1 MDEKG
6 FNDGIKDYISC
17 LCAEERF
24 STAKSYQDA
33 SNSFVKYSG
42 GEQIPYSFI
51 NKDSLRR
58 YEAYLRDKGCL
69 PNTISTYMRRIRCIY
84 NLAVER
90 GEATYILN
98 LFRDVFTG
106 IESRRKKSLSL
117 EDQHRLMTVKVND
130 RGVRKTQLAICLMYQ
145 YGGMPFVDFAHL
157 RPMNIRKG
165 VLDYRRQKT
174 STPIRMELLDT
185 AEQMRKELMMNPSD
199 MDNYLFPFL
208 TGRKKGLAEYKEYN
222 MALTR
227 FNRDLR
233 TLKKIAGIEADVTS
247 YSIRHSF
254 AMALKEQDVPIEM
267 ISELLGH
274 KSIKTTQIYLRSFSL
289 KRQTEV
295 NRACFLGVYN
305 YRPSGQEML
314 LSR

>member
-1 MDEKG
+1 
-6 FNDGIKDYISC
+6 
-17 LCAEERF
+17 
-24 STAKSYQDA
+24 
-33 SNSFVKYSG
+33 
-42 GEQIPYSFI
+42 
-51 NKDSLRR
+51 
-58 YEAYLRDKGCL
+58 
-69 PNTISTYMRRIRCIY
+69 MRRIRCIY

-130 RGVRKTQLAICLMYQ
+130 RGLRKTQLAICLMYQ